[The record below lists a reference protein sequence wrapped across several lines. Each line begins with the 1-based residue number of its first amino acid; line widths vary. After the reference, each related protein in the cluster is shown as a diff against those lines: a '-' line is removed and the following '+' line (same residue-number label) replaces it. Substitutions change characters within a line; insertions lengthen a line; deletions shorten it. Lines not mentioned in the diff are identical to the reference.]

1 MAASPPG
8 HRQNAAMGTQL
19 RPMTEADYE
28 RFRETSIREYA
39 QANIDAGRWPV
50 DAAVER
56 SRDAYERLLPK
67 GLKTPGQH
75 LFCIHDDERK
85 ADVGVLWLAVTEQ
98 PGGSC
103 SGYVYDVAIDAA
115 HRRQGHARAAFLAL
129 EAVARDMGLAEIGL
143 HVFWNNEG
151 AQALYRS
158 LGYEP
163 TGINMH
169 KKLG

>member
-1 MAASPPG
+1 MS
-8 HRQNAAMGTQL
+8 
-19 RPMTEADYE
+19 EAGYQ

-39 QANIDAGRWPV
+39 QANIDAGRWPPE
-50 DAAVER
+50 AALER
-56 SRDAYERLLPK
+56 SRDAYDQLLPK

-75 LFCIHDDERK
+75 LFTIHDDVQG
-85 ADVGVLWLAVTEQ
+85 ADVGVMWLAVTEH
-98 PGGSC
+98 PGGQR
-103 SGYVYDVAIDAA
+103 SGYVYDVAIAVG
-115 HRRQGHARAAFLAL
+115 HRRQGHARAAFVAL
-129 EAVARDMGLAEIGL
+129 EALAREMGLAEIGL
-143 HVFWNNEG
+143 HVFWNNEA

>member
-1 MAASPPG
+1 MS
-8 HRQNAAMGTQL
+8 TQL
-19 RPMTEADYE
+19 RRMDEADYE
-28 RFRETSIREYA
+28 RFRETSISEYA

-50 DAAVER
+50 QAALER
-56 SRDAYERLLPK
+56 SREAYERLLPK

-75 LFCIHDDERK
+75 LFNIHDDLQGV
-85 ADVGVLWLAVTEQ
+85 DVGVLWLAVTEQ
-98 PGGSC
+98 PGGLP
-103 SGYVYDVAIDAA
+103 SGYVYDVAIYPP
-115 HRRQGHARAAFLAL
+115 HRRQGHARAAFVAL
-129 EAVARDMGLAEIGL
+129 ETLGREMGLAEIGL